1 MTRRRSL
8 AAVILFV
15 AVASGVTPASAGP
28 FDFFKKIGNA
38 FAHPRHSPPPAKPAR
53 SRSTRR
59 GAPSP
64 QPSASPEEEVAAT
77 KGGQAG
83 AQAAPATPTP
93 TPERRAASMS
103 NAQLTRA
110 DLPYGVPVPGRP
122 GFVFSP
128 YSPNGGYVDVRGF
141 PSGTAVKDPYTGKIF
156 LTP

>member
-1 MTRRRSL
+1 
-8 AAVILFV
+8 
-15 AVASGVTPASAGP
+15 
-28 FDFFKKIGNA
+28 
-38 FAHPRHSPPPAKPAR
+38 
-53 SRSTRR
+53 
-59 GAPSP
+59 
-64 QPSASPEEEVAAT
+64 
-77 KGGQAG
+77 
-83 AQAAPATPTP
+83 
-93 TPERRAASMS
+93 MS